1 MCGCAAIIN
10 LNKSNPFTNFTT
22 ILNKQLKSM
31 KKLLLILILLTAASL
46 PVFAQ
51 DDFETELDTT
61 GIEVFLI
68 DAYVKQEPPYIFI
81 LSFYTSEVC
90 LSNVIIDNKYEYLV
104 SNGLSEAHSAKIDIT
119 SLNFLDKNVSFVI
132 ETIDSSGIKRKSESF
147 EFDLPYEPIIKE
159 GSSIWTLCLFAGSV
173 FLLPMPGY
181 VITEG
186 DSYYS
191 LTKEIP
197 IVSFRSKRGNYPAG
211 YFSVEYTYIFEAEN
225 RNFARLGYK
234 KIFPIDFI
242 EYIAPGIT
250 TYTNFS
256 GQNGFAPEVSV
267 GWFTLLDTFTLYT
280 RYRYNYK
287 PGDSNSNFHEIN
299 LGLYT
304 RFFSLYL

>member
-1 MCGCAAIIN
+1 
-10 LNKSNPFTNFTT
+10 
-22 ILNKQLKSM
+22 M
-31 KKLLLILILLTAASL
+31 KKLFLLFLLLTTFSQSMFSQEEFEAESDSL
-46 PVFAQ
+46 
-51 DDFETELDTT
+51 

-119 SLNFLDKNVSFVI
+119 TLKFLDKNVSFVI
-132 ETIDSSGIKRKSESF
+132 ETIDSLGNKNKSEAF
-147 EFDLPYEPIIKE
+147 EFDLPYEPTISE

-173 FLLPMPGY
+173 FLLPMPGTAQY
-181 VITEG
+181 KAEG
-186 DSYYS
+186 YYS

-197 IVSFRSKRGNYPAG
+197 IVSFRSKKGNYPSG
-211 YFSVEYTYIFEAEN
+211 YFSFEYTYIFEAESN
-225 RNFARLGYK
+225 SILRMGYK
-234 KIFPIDFI
+234 RIYPIDI
-242 EYIAPGIT
+242 LEYISPGVT
-250 TYTNFS
+250 AYTNFS
-256 GQNGFAPEVSV
+256 GQNGFAPELSI

>member
-1 MCGCAAIIN
+1 
-10 LNKSNPFTNFTT
+10 
-22 ILNKQLKSM
+22 M
-31 KKLLLILILLTAASL
+31 KKLFLLSILII
-46 PVFAQ
+46 VFLQPIYSQ
-51 DDFETELDTT
+51 DDLETEVDSI

-90 LSNVIIDNKYEYLV
+90 LSNVIIDDKYEYLV

-119 SLNFLDKNVSFVI
+119 ALNFLERNVNFVI
-132 ETIDSSGIKRKSESF
+132 ETIDSLGNKYKSEEF
-147 EFDLPYEPIIKE
+147 EFDLPYEPIIKD

-181 VITEG
+181 VNANG
-186 DSYYS
+186 NNYYS

-197 IVSFRSKRGNYPAG
+197 VVSFRSKRGNYPSG
-211 YFSVEYTYIFEAEN
+211 YFSFEYTYIFEAEN
-225 RNFARLGYK
+225 KNYLRFGYK
-234 KIFPIDFI
+234 RIFPVDFI
-242 EYIAPGIT
+242 EYISPGVT
-250 TYTNFS
+250 AYTNFN
-256 GQNGFAPEVSV
+256 GQNGFAPELSV
-267 GWFTLLDTFTLYT
+267 GWFTLFDTFTLYT
-280 RYRYNYK
+280 RYRYNFK

>member
-1 MCGCAAIIN
+1 
-10 LNKSNPFTNFTT
+10 
-22 ILNKQLKSM
+22 M
-31 KKLLLILILLTAASL
+31 KKFILFSILLVSL
-46 PVFAQ
+46 SSSIFAQ
-51 DDFETELDTT
+51 EEFETKVDTG

-119 SLNFLDKNVSFVI
+119 ALNFLERNVNFVI
-132 ETIDSSGIKRKSESF
+132 ETIDSLGNKYKSEEF
-147 EFDLPYEPIIKE
+147 EFDLPYEPIIKD

-181 VITEG
+181 VNANG
-186 DSYYS
+186 NNYYS

-197 IVSFRSKRGNYPAG
+197 VVSFRSKRGNYPSS
-211 YFSVEYTYIFEAEN
+211 YFSFEYTYIFEAEN
-225 RNFARLGYK
+225 KNYLRFGYK
-234 KIFPIDFI
+234 RIFPVDFI
-242 EYIAPGIT
+242 EYISPGVT
-250 TYTNFS
+250 AYTSFN
-256 GQNGFAPEVSV
+256 GQNGFAPELSV
-267 GWFTLLDTFTLYT
+267 GWFTLFDTFTLYT
-280 RYRYNYK
+280 RYRYNFK
-287 PGDSNSNFHEIN
+287 PGDSNSDFHEIN

>member
-1 MCGCAAIIN
+1 
-10 LNKSNPFTNFTT
+10 
-22 ILNKQLKSM
+22 M
-31 KKLLLILILLTAASL
+31 KKSILISILLLAFS
-46 PVFAQ
+46 VSMFSQ
-51 DDFETELDTT
+51 EEFKS
-61 GIEVFLI
+61 EVDSVGMEVYLI

-90 LSNVIIDNKYEYLV
+90 LSNVIIDDKYEHIV

-119 SLNFLDKNVSFVI
+119 PLNFLERNVSFVI
-132 ETIDSSGIKRKSESF
+132 ETIDSMGNKTTSEEF
-147 EFDLPYEPIIKE
+147 EFDLPYEPIIKD

-173 FLLPMPGY
+173 FILPMPGY
-181 VITEG
+181 VNVDG
-186 DSYYS
+186 NNYYS

-211 YFSVEYTYIFEAEN
+211 YFSFEYTYIFDAED

-234 KIFPIDFI
+234 RIFPIDYI
-242 EYIAPGIT
+242 EYIAPGISA
-250 TYTNFS
+250 YTNFN
-256 GQNGFAPEVSV
+256 GQNGFSPELSV